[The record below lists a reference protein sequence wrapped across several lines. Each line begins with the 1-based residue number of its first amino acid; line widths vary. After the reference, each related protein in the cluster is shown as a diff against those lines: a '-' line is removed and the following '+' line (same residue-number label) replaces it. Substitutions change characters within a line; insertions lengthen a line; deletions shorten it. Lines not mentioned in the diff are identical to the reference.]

1 MCQNS
6 MKMRN
11 LVCSLTESIIIYE
24 KKWKL
29 FDNLDWIYSV
39 WDFFFFFWVDID
51 RKHREWEKREWEA
64 IWDSLGY

>member
-29 FDNLDWIYSV
+29 FDNLDWIYSI
-39 WDFFFFFWVDID
+39 WDFFFFFFELIYTEYIGNGK
-51 RKHREWEKREWEA
+51 RGSEKLFET
-64 IWDSLGY
+64 I